1 MSDPLTKGA
10 ARPWLTLI
18 GLGENGLDGLTD
30 ASRSALAAAE
40 IIIGGPRHLDL
51 VDAGARGQ
59 CWPVPFSTAPV
70 LASRGRATVVL
81 ASGDPFWHGA
91 GGSLLRD
98 LSREEWTSHPVPSCF
113 ALAANALG
121 WRLEDTLCLGLHAAP
136 FARLRPILARGAR
149 ILCTLR
155 DGAAAAELAGYL
167 CDIGFADSRLTVLE
181 RLGGPKER
189 RRETTAGAFDLGD
202 VDAPVVAAIEAVGQ
216 GLPQAA
222 GLPDDLFAS
231 DGQITKRPIRALT
244 LSALAPRADEHLWDI
259 GGGSGSVSVEWC
271 LAARGASA
279 TTFEARADRLV
290 NIRRNA
296 DGFGLAHRLT
306 AIEGRA
312 PEVLQGQPLPDCV
325 FIGGGGTQALLD
337 HLWQILPQ
345 GTRIVANG
353 VTLETESLLMQAQA
367 QWGGHL
373 LKAEIA
379 EAAPLGS
386 MRGWERARPVIQ
398 WSVTR

>member
-1 MSDPLTKGA
+1 LTKDA

-18 GLGENGLDGLTD
+18 GLGENGLEGLSD

-59 CWPVPFSTAPV
+59 SWPVPFSTAPV
-70 LASRGRATVVL
+70 LAARGRATVVL

-98 LSREEWTSHPVPSCF
+98 LSREEWISHPAPACF

-121 WRLEDTLCLGLHAAP
+121 WRLEETLCLGLHAEP
-136 FARLRPILARGAR
+136 FARLRPILARGTR

-167 CDIGFADSRLTVLE
+167 SDIGFGDSRLTVLE
-181 RLGGPKER
+181 RLCGPKER

-216 GLPQAA
+216 GLPQAS

-259 GGGSGSVSVEWC
+259 GGGSGSISVEWC

-296 DGFGLAHRLT
+296 DEFGLAHRLT

-325 FIGGGGTQALLD
+325 FIGGGGTQALLNQ
-337 HLWQILPQ
+337 LWQVLPQ
-345 GTRIVANG
+345 GSRIVANG

-379 EAAPLGS
+379 EAAPLGT

-398 WSVTR
+398 WSVSR